1 MPATEIEFSTPV
13 LAYQAIRRKLLS
25 LRRRKPTADDNETD
39 TGRQSKRRRE
49 FAPPDVIKRLNG
61 DDNIRKVAVVA
72 SVQVGENGTAVFLM
86 PLHGKASESLT
97 SLLEM
102 FHTAHATNK
111 PVVDGPLTSATA
123 NVTPHAGGVVVV
135 GNRPTAVPD
144 APSLQGAEVIASS
157 YSSDSSS
164 ATVEAS
170 EHDPDRSDVF
180 GQFDFKTTY
189 RPKERVTSVSSEMS
203 VATSTTVIWV
213 GSLTPAPG
221 QAGPSR
227 MEVQVQRP
235 PSEITVDWQDT
246 LADEH
251 EEEELAEGG
260 LSSLSISSGS
270 PKTMHVKTPG
280 QSGMPSPNVE
290 IYSTAN
296 TPGEPDLDQFHP
308 TQMPVE
314 EKKLETI
321 PIPDGTESH
330 EKQVASEG
338 DKKQERPVVPF
349 FYGSKI
355 PVMAGKLSTATG
367 NKNTYG
373 SLIARQRHTSGSDV
387 CGPNPKPKPHSC
399 AATPLAA
406 PRPRRLKRSLTTPA
420 RILTRKDT
428 IAGHFPGTP
437 PKSTGSITPTSSGS
451 PRPRS
456 NSTSGGSPRPRSSS
470 KIPIPIPS
478 PTPPIANVE
487 GRKLNN
493 ILPFGES
500 FLGDIAEADC
510 ENDAIWER
518 RRDDVMGPLG
528 ISPTT
533 RLGGFVRPAAL
544 ARISRAA
551 TISGRGISRAGTMP
565 MGSLVGTAM
574 APNAATTS

>member
-1 MPATEIEFSTPV
+1 
-13 LAYQAIRRKLLS
+13 
-25 LRRRKPTADDNETD
+25 
-39 TGRQSKRRRE
+39 
-49 FAPPDVIKRLNG
+49 
-61 DDNIRKVAVVA
+61 
-72 SVQVGENGTAVFLM
+72 M

-97 SLLEM
+97 SLLET

-111 PVVDGPLTSATA
+111 PVADGPLTSVTA
-123 NVTPHAGGVVVV
+123 NVTPHADGVAVV
-135 GNRPTAVPD
+135 GRGPTAVPD
-144 APSLQGAEVIASS
+144 APPLQETEAVASS
-157 YSSDSSS
+157 YSSGSSS
-164 ATVEAS
+164 ATVEAP

-180 GQFDFKTTY
+180 GQIGFNTTY
-189 RPKERVTSVSSEMS
+189 RPKDRVTSVSSEMS
-203 VATSTTVIWV
+203 VATNTTVIWV
-213 GSLTPAPG
+213 GSVTPAPG

-235 PSEITVDWQDT
+235 PSEITVDWQDAV
-246 LADEH
+246 ADEQ
-251 EEEELAEGG
+251 EEELAEGG
-260 LSSLSISSGS
+260 TSSLSISPGS

-296 TPGEPDLDQFHP
+296 TPGEPDLNQFHP
-308 TQMPVE
+308 TQMPVAG
-314 EKKLETI
+314 KKLETI
-321 PIPDGTESH
+321 PDDTESQSQ

-355 PVMAGKLSTATG
+355 PVMAGKLSTTTG

-373 SLIARQRHTSGSDV
+373 SLIAHQRRTSGGDV
-387 CGPNPKPKPHSC
+387 TGPNPTPKPHSC

-406 PRPRRLKRSLTTPA
+406 PKPRGLKRSLTTPA
-420 RILTRKDT
+420 RVLTRKDT

-437 PKSTGSITPTSSGS
+437 PKSTGTTTSTSGGS
-451 PRPRS
+451 SRPRS

-470 KIPIPIPS
+470 KIPVPIPS
-478 PTPPIANVE
+478 PTTPIAIVE
-487 GRKLNN
+487 GRKLND

-500 FLGDIAEADC
+500 ILSNIAEADC
-510 ENDAIWER
+510 ENEAIWER

-528 ISPTT
+528 VSPTT
-533 RLGGFVRPAAL
+533 RLGGFVRPASL

-551 TISGRGISRAGTMP
+551 TMPLGGITRTATMP

-574 APNAATTS
+574 ASNDTE